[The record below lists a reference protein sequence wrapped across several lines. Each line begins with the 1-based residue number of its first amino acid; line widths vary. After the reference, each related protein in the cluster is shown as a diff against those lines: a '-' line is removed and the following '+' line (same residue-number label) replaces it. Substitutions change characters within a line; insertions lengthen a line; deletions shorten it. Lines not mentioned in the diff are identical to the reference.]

1 MKKLKLIST
10 ILLVA
15 SSTVSFNLSAEI
27 YTWTDKDGKVHF
39 SDKPINDEKVTTIKP
54 KENNNISNSV
64 SNNSQWQ
71 QDYNKSKQAKA
82 EQQQKDAKQVQKN
95 KNYCNQLKSE
105 LAVYEQGG
113 RLYLMSPDGE
123 RIYQSEQ
130 QLTAQKKKF
139 TKLIK
144 KSCR

>member
-1 MKKLKLIST
+1 MKRLKLIIA

-15 SSTVSFNLSAEI
+15 SSTLSFNLSAEI
-27 YTWTDKDGKVHF
+27 YTWTDKYGKVHF

-54 KENNNISNSV
+54 KENNNISKSV

-82 EQQQKDAKQVQKN
+82 ERAHKDAKQVQKN
-95 KNYCNQLKSE
+95 KSYCNQLKSE
-105 LAVYEQGG
+105 LALYEQGG
-113 RLYLMSPDGE
+113 RLYIMSPEGE
-123 RIYQSEQ
+123 RNYQSEQ

-144 KSCR
+144 KNCR